1 MQSAT
6 ARLKQDPARA
16 GLAELLGRIADGDKS
31 AFARLYSLTSG
42 KLYGVALRIMRDR
55 PVAEDIVQEA
65 YLRIWRNAASFDP
78 AVASPVTWMASIVR
92 HCAIDAL
99 RKRKLETVEHDDESA
114 NVAADDIDPIAEMD
128 IAKRRAVA
136 FLALKK
142 LDPEKRKLLLQ
153 AYFREKSRDSLAK
166 QHGVP
171 TGTIKTHLR
180 RTLIELRQSILRDE
194 IRTQASVARES
205 EAA

>member
-1 MQSAT
+1 MQSAA
-6 ARLKQDPARA
+6 ARLKQDPARR
-16 GLAELLGRIADGDKS
+16 GLADLLGRITGGDKS
-31 AFARLYSLTSG
+31 AFARLYGLTSG

-114 NVAADDIDPIAEMD
+114 NVAADEIDPVAEMD

-142 LDPEKRKLLLQ
+142 LDPEKRKLILQ
-153 AYFREKSRDSLAK
+153 AYFREKSRDSLARL
-166 QHGVP
+166 HGVP

-194 IRTQASVARES
+194 MRTHASAVRQS